1 MFYEPIQWG
10 TEFLV
15 ALIFRLKND
24 DQKNCHSDVQ
34 DFVLLGGHLNLLDTR
49 ESSYKFGVRICIFNP
64 VFL

>member
-1 MFYEPIQWG
+1 M
-10 TEFLV
+10 

-34 DFVLLGGHLNLLDTR
+34 DVVLLGGHLNLLDTR